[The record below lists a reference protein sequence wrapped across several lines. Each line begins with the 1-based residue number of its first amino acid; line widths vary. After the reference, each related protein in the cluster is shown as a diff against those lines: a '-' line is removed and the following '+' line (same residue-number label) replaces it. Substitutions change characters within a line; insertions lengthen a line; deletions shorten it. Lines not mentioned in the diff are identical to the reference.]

1 MKKLITVKEAAEML
15 NITAAAVYDYLRAG
29 KLQGVKLAGT
39 TWRTTEEDVEAFIKK
54 WRDATCK

>member
-15 NITAAAVYDYLRAG
+15 NITAAAVYDYLREG

-39 TWRTTEEDVEAFIKK
+39 TWRTTEEDVEAFIKS
-54 WRDATCK
+54 WRK